1 MKRFGLWVALFVVA
15 LVIGCSEGG
24 SSSPKKDAPPS
35 ADNAKAMLGD
45 IAKTGRLGSGMMA
58 VEGYIGSLRKS
69 DAAKA
74 DALAKD
80 LNELRGLVATPD
92 AMKAKAKAL
101 ADKL

>member
-1 MKRFGLWVALFVVA
+1 MKRFGFWVALFVVA
-15 LVIGCSEGG
+15 SVIGCGQGG
-24 SSSPKKDAPPS
+24 TSPSKKDSAP
-35 ADNAKAMLGD
+35 AANAKATLED
-45 IAKTGRLGSGMMA
+45 VAKTGRLGSGMMA
-58 VEGYIGSLRKS
+58 VDGYIDSLRKS